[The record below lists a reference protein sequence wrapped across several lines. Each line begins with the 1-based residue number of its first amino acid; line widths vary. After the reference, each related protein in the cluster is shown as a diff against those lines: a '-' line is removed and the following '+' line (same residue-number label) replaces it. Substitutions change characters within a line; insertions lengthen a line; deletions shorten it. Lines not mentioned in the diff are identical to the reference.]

1 MPRPNDECPMTLG
14 MNRLRQLRWKLF
26 LSHMLIVVIGVVVL
40 LATAFFIAGA
50 QLGETALSV
59 SAVFGA
65 SASPPTAIVPAS
77 VSLQERFQD
86 VVESSLLIAGFA
98 ALAAATVVS
107 LYVARRIVEPL
118 QELSLVSRRLA
129 QGYYRERTAIQSD
142 DEMADLSSSINQ
154 LADALEQTEQRRLTL
169 LADVAHELRTP
180 LTTIEGYMEGLI
192 DNVIEPEP
200 ETFALIQHEATRLKW
215 LIQELAL
222 LSRAEAGQLRVETK
236 PVELQQ
242 ILLNVVA
249 QFRPQFFAQELHLSL
264 ELPEIPV
271 IVRADADR
279 IEQVLINLLAN
290 ALQYTPPRGVV
301 TIRVTP
307 SEYFVEIAVRDSGIG
322 IPPAHLPHIF
332 ERFYRVDKSRTRKS
346 GGTGIG
352 LTIARHLVYAHG
364 GEIWA
369 ESEGI
374 GRGTTFYFTLP
385 LEEISERA
393 PVL

>member
-1 MPRPNDECPMTLG
+1 
-14 MNRLRQLRWKLF
+14 MNILHQLRWKLF

-40 LATAFFIAGA
+40 LATAFFVAGA
-50 QLGETALSV
+50 QLGETPVSV
-59 SAVFGA
+59 SDVFGVSETTIPA
-65 SASPPTAIVPAS
+65 PAAPTAA
-77 VSLQERFQD
+77 QEQFQF
-86 VVESSLLIAGFA
+86 VVEESLLVAGFA
-98 ALAAATVVS
+98 ALAAAIIVS
-107 LYVARRIVEPL
+107 LYVSRRIVEPL

-129 QGYYRERTAIQSD
+129 QGYYRERTVIQSD

-192 DNVIEPEP
+192 DSVIEPEA

-236 PVELQQ
+236 PVALQEIIQ
-242 ILLNVVA
+242 NVVI
-249 QFRPQFFAQELHLSL
+249 QFRPQFTAQEVTLDL
-264 ELPEIPV
+264 ELPDAPT
-271 IVRADADR
+271 IVRADPDR

-290 ALQYTPPRGVV
+290 ALQYTPPEGTV
-301 TIRVTP
+301 TIEVTP
-307 SEYFVEIAVRDSGIG
+307 SDYFAQVEIRDSGIG
-322 IPPAHLPHIF
+322 IPSEHLPHIF
-332 ERFYRVDKSRTRKS
+332 ERFYRVDKSRTRRS

-369 ESEGI
+369 ESSGI
-374 GRGTTFYFTLP
+374 GHGAHFYFTLP
-385 LEEISERA
+385 MEETERELA
-393 PVL
+393 

>member
-1 MPRPNDECPMTLG
+1 
-14 MNRLRQLRWKLF
+14 
-26 LSHMLIVVIGVVVL
+26 MLIVGIGVVVL
-40 LATAFFIAGA
+40 LVTAFFIAGA
-50 QLGETALSV
+50 QLGETPLSV
-59 SAVFGA
+59 SDVFGVTDTN
-65 SASPPTAIVPAS
+65 SPPPSPPPADTS
-77 VSLQERFQD
+77 ALTQFQT
-86 VVESSLLIAGFA
+86 VVEQSLLIAGFA
-98 ALAAATVVS
+98 ALAAAVVVS
-107 LYVARRIVEPL
+107 LYVSRRIVEPL

-129 QGYYRERTAIQSD
+129 QGYYRERTLIQSD

-222 LSRAEAGQLRVETK
+222 LSRAEAGQLRVDTK
-236 PVELQQ
+236 SIALQEIIQ
-242 ILLNVVA
+242 NVVI
-249 QFRPQFFAQELHLSL
+249 QFRPQFTAQEVTLNL
-264 ELPEIPV
+264 ELPDAPTL
-271 IVRADADR
+271 VRADSDR

-290 ALQYTPPRGVV
+290 ALQYTPPHGAV
-301 TIRVTP
+301 TITVTP
-307 SEYFVEIAVRDSGIG
+307 SEYFAQVQVRDSGIG
-322 IPPAHLPHIF
+322 IPAEHLPHIF

-369 ESEGI
+369 ESDGI
-374 GRGTTFYFTLP
+374 GHGTSFYFTLP
-385 LEEISERA
+385 MEETRELAS
-393 PVL
+393 VG

>member
-1 MPRPNDECPMTLG
+1 
-14 MNRLRQLRWKLF
+14 MNLFRQLRWKLF
-26 LSHMLIVVIGVVVL
+26 LSHMLIVGIGVIVL

-50 QLGETALSV
+50 QLGQTRSSEGDVFGVSETSFPPV
-59 SAVFGA
+59 SAL
-65 SASPPTAIVPAS
+65 PAFS
-77 VSLQERFQD
+77 SQDRFQV
-86 VVESSLLIAGFA
+86 VVEQSLLIAGFA
-98 ALAAATVVS
+98 ALAAAVLVS
-107 LYVARRIVEPL
+107 LYVSRRIVEPL

-129 QGYYRERTAIQSD
+129 QGYYRERTLIQSD

-222 LSRAEAGQLRVETK
+222 LSRAEAGQLRVDTK
-236 PVELQQ
+236 PVALQEIVQ
-242 ILLNVVA
+242 NVVA
-249 QFRPQFFAQELHLSL
+249 QFRPQFVAQDITLNL
-264 ELPEIPV
+264 ELPYEPTL
-271 IVRADADR
+271 VRADADR

-290 ALQYTPPRGVV
+290 GLQYTPTNGTV
-301 TIRVTP
+301 TIEVTP
-307 SEYFVEIAVRDSGIG
+307 SDYFAQVAVHDSGIG
-322 IPPAHLPHIF
+322 IPAEHLPHIF
-332 ERFYRVDKSRTRKS
+332 ERFYRVDKSRARTS

-369 ESEGI
+369 ESEGV
-374 GRGTTFYFTLP
+374 GRGATFYFTLP
-385 LEEISERA
+385 VEELERIPA
-393 PVL
+393 

>member
-1 MPRPNDECPMTLG
+1 MSLF
-14 MNRLRQLRWKLF
+14 RQLRWKLF

-40 LATAFFIAGA
+40 LATAFFIAGT
-50 QLGETALSV
+50 QLGETPLSV
-59 SAVFGA
+59 SGVFGVTDTNTPTQN
-65 SASPPTAIVPAS
+65 PPPSTSGLENFRI
-77 VSLQERFQD
+77 
-86 VVESSLLIAGFA
+86 VVEQSLLIAGFA
-98 ALAAATVVS
+98 ALAAAIVVS
-107 LYVARRIVEPL
+107 LYVSRRIVEPL
-118 QELSLVSRRLA
+118 QELSLVSHRLA
-129 QGYYRERTAIQSD
+129 QGYYRERTVIQSD

-192 DNVIEPEP
+192 DGVIEPEP
-200 ETFALIQHEATRLKW
+200 ETFAMIQHEATRLKW

-222 LSRAEAGQLRVETK
+222 LSRAEAGQLRVDTK
-236 PVELQQ
+236 PVALQEIIQ
-242 ILLNVVA
+242 NVVA
-249 QFRPQFFAQELHLSL
+249 QFRPQFAAQDITLNLD
-264 ELPEIPV
+264 LPYIPT

-290 ALQYTPPRGVV
+290 GLQYTPSSGIV

-307 SEYFVEIAVRDSGIG
+307 SDYFVEVSVHDSGIG
-322 IPPAHLPHIF
+322 VPSEHLPHIF
-332 ERFYRVDKSRTRKS
+332 ERFYRVDKSRARTS

-369 ESEGI
+369 ESQGV
-374 GRGTTFYFTLP
+374 GHGASFYFTLP
-385 LEEISERA
+385 VEETERVPA
-393 PVL
+393 

>member
-1 MPRPNDECPMTLG
+1 
-14 MNRLRQLRWKLF
+14 
-26 LSHMLIVVIGVVVL
+26 MLILLIGVVVL

-59 SAVFGA
+59 SDLLGVSGLPSSAQVSPA
-65 SASPPTAIVPAS
+65 SAS
-77 VSLQERFQD
+77 SLARFQT
-86 VVESSLLIAGFA
+86 VVEQSLLVAGFA
-98 ALAAATVVS
+98 ALAAAIVVS
-107 LYVARRIVEPL
+107 LFVSRRIVEPL

-129 QGYYRERTAIQSD
+129 QGYYRERTVIRSD
-142 DEMADLSSSINQ
+142 DEMADLSASINQ

-192 DNVIEPEP
+192 DGVIEPEP
-200 ETFALIQHEATRLKW
+200 ETFAMIQHEATRLKW

-222 LSRAEAGQLRVETK
+222 LSRAEAGQLRVDTK
-236 PVELQQ
+236 PSSLQEIIQ
-242 ILLNVVA
+242 NVVA
-249 QFRPQFFAQELHLSL
+249 QFRPQFAAQDITLNLD
-264 ELPEIPV
+264 LPYVPT

-290 ALQYTPPRGVV
+290 ALQYTPAGGVV
-301 TIRVTP
+301 TIRSEP
-307 SEYFVEIAVRDSGIG
+307 SEYFVQVSVNDSGIG
-322 IPPAHLPHIF
+322 VPAEHLPHIF
-332 ERFYRVDKSRTRKS
+332 ERFYRVDKSRARTS

-369 ESEGI
+369 ESQGV
-374 GRGTTFYFTLP
+374 GQGASFYFTLP
-385 LEEISERA
+385 IEELERVPA
-393 PVL
+393 